1 MRKIFITILI
11 LLIAGYCLYS
21 GYLMYRNHQLLN
33 SKNQRILLAYN
44 KSSLG
49 NSAYILKAYES
60 VLTEE
65 GIPFEKVEVH
75 LLMKLAANKI
85 ARNNSTVIFPDGLVQ
100 HVPEELNNW
109 VKEYLNNSGNIAVIY
124 DAGTKTP
131 RGYYLEKAAFSDI
144 TGINY
149 ITYNKFRTAAYAVG
163 SLQFDSVKKAEYFQ
177 IPPGKIDDDL
187 RLTGYLYGKLTYP
200 VARCEYIRPIP
211 EKSIFASVETPEGK
225 RYPAIVLTQYGNG
238 NVLYVNLQLGRLK
251 ANSDDLLLRT
261 ILRTFLFKTLKTP
274 HLVNTNRGKGGLV
287 INWHADSKME
297 WSVIT
302 RLIKNKNFNSDLRYS
317 IHIAA
322 GDFLDSI
329 GDQAGFDAC
338 GQGKSFAQML
348 LPLGNI
354 GSHGGW
360 AHNWFAEKLK
370 KNRLWAY
377 EIRRY
382 IKKNKNC
389 LGTIIGYNVLEYSAP
404 LGVHPQPV
412 TTKVLENV
420 GFNSYSYMGDA
431 GSAPNRT
438 FADGKM
444 VSEKVIAF
452 PVLPNG
458 KYASLYEMKKAEIA
472 EDDVQKWLKDLVD
485 YVVEKRTTRL
495 FQSQINDIFNY
506 PKAVRNFLQYA
517 KLKQARGELQIQ
529 PMSEIADFFLR
540 FVKTQYTFRH
550 HENDLSILLR
560 NEEGLYGITVAIP
573 RHIYRVGAM
582 RNMTKAED
590 KDYYYLTVQEDVKEK
605 IILVHGS

>member
-297 WSVIT
+297 WSVVT

-360 AHNWFAEKLK
+360 AHNWFAEKTA
-370 KNRLWAY
+370 KNSITRQDSAL
-377 EIRRY
+377 Y
-382 IKKNKNC
+382 IKRNKTC
-389 LGTIIGYNVLEYSAP
+389 LESLTNSPQREYSAP
-404 LGVHPQPV
+404 GGVHPQPL
-412 TTKVLENV
+412 TTEILENL
-420 GFNSYSYMGDA
+420 GFNSYYYTGDSW
-431 GSAPNRT
+431 SAPNRT
-438 FADGKM
+438 FSNGTM
-444 VSEKVIAF
+444 VSDKVIAF
-452 PVLPNG
+452 PTITLGNS
-458 KYASLYEMKKAEIA
+458 ASLYEMKKDKLSEKVAGR
-472 EDDVQKWLKDLVD
+472 WLIESTD
-485 YVVEKRTTRL
+485 YMIKNRTIRL
-495 FQSQINDIFNY
+495 FYSNIIDIDKYPEAIN
-506 PKAVRNFLQYA
+506 NFLRYA
-517 KLKQARGELQIQ
+517 KQKQAEGKLQIE
-529 PMSEIADFFLR
+529 PMSTFAGFFQKFLDTEFSFQR
-540 FVKTQYTFRH
+540 EGNKLAV
-550 HENDLSILLR
+550 LLK
-560 NEEGLYGITVAIP
+560 NEEGLKGMTVAMP
-573 RHIYRVGAM
+573 RDYNTSPDVNLTRE
-582 RNMTKAED
+582 ED
-590 KDYYYLTVQEDVKEK
+590 ENYYYWTVNENVKEK
-605 IILVHGS
+605 NIVVYSN